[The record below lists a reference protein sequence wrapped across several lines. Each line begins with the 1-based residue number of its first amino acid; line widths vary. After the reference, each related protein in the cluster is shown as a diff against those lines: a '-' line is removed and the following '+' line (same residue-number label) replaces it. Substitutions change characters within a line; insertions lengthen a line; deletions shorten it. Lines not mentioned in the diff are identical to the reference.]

1 MSDDKVWRPEDV
13 ADVPEPAGAVE
24 IDIDWGVVAEGSPP
38 CRHFIGRSW
47 VVQDRMAN
55 GRVVDR
61 VVVRISGWQWADGSV
76 ERDVVV
82 APRRAEWP
90 LSVPQTREL
99 ARMLMAA
106 ADECERL
113 NSSEQ

>member
-47 VVQDRMAN
+47 AVR
-55 GRVVDR
+55 DR
-61 VVVRISGWQWADGSV
+61 VTRRLVGRCVVSCSGWWRGDDGGV